1 MALSLSRTAAR
12 ISASAIARPAP
23 LGHRQIQN
31 NHFSSSSSLA
41 SKGSANVSD
50 ERLPNITLYQY
61 AICPFCHKVKSLL
74 SYIGIEPQNT
84 IEVNPLTK
92 SELPKGDYRK
102 VPIAILDEVQVNGS
116 DDIVQAL
123 LEHKHVQST
132 LESRWRDE
140 GGSAEMT
147 METFQS
153 SENSNKWADFASNDL
168 AGLMYPNICRT
179 LSDSFAAFGYVDNV
193 TTFTPIQKGLI
204 KGVGSLAMYMAASK
218 IKKKRN
224 IDDEQEALR
233 EAIRKF
239 EHEGLDGGN
248 KSFGSG
254 QNQPDLGDVTVYGTL
269 TSVKGLPAFDMA
281 LGTSPVVQE
290 WYLRME
296 KEIKC

>member
-12 ISASAIARPAP
+12 ISTYARPAP
-23 LGHRQIQN
+23 GHRQIQN

-41 SKGSANVSD
+41 YKASANVSD
-50 ERLPNITLYQY
+50 EQLPNITLYQY

-140 GGSAEMT
+140 GGSAETMT
-147 METFQS
+147 MDTFQS
-153 SENSNKWADFASNDL
+153 SENSSKWADFASNDL

-193 TTFTPIQKGLI
+193 ATFTPIQKGLI

-239 EHEGLDGGN
+239 EQEGLDGGN

-254 QNQPDLGDVTVYGTL
+254 QNYPDLGDVTVYGTL

-281 LGTSPVVQE
+281 LGTSPIVQE
-290 WYLRME
+290 WYLTME
-296 KEIKC
+296 KEMKC